1 MRIYLHYIIRT
12 NKEMT
17 NLETLTEDQLTR
29 RFNKLNRE
37 YCMVQKT
44 ESSSH
49 TDNEAYLI
57 ELKLEDIQ
65 SKMSEVSAFFG

>member
-1 MRIYLHYIIRT
+1 
-12 NKEMT
+12 MT
-17 NLETLTEDQLTR
+17 NLETLTEAQLTR

-37 YCMVQKT
+37 YCTLEKT
-44 ESSSH
+44 ESTSH

-65 SKMSEVSAFFG
+65 AKMSEVSAFFG